1 MHLIEVHWL
10 NVPDY
15 SFWLQFYHRS
25 HLYFVP
31 FEMWLK
37 DCGHPLGKAMFV
49 MDGIAAFQQAISI
62 PIKIKR
68 FMFVSAIPTI
78 HTYHLQSQSTKC
90 DRKNITKSQYL
101 CVQFVPSFFFLFLPL
116 FLLFCLFHKA
126 MIRVS
131 GSRLTGLWKID
142 LIWKEH
148 RL

>member
-1 MHLIEVHWL
+1 MHLTEVHWL
-10 NVPDY
+10 NVTDY
-15 SFWLQFYHRS
+15 SFWLQFYIRS

-78 HTYHLQSQSTKC
+78 HTYHLQC

-101 CVQFVPSFFFLFLPL
+101 CVQFVLTSFFLFLPL

-131 GSRLTGLWKID
+131 GSRLSLRDFG
-142 LIWKEH
+142 
-148 RL
+148 R

>member
-1 MHLIEVHWL
+1 MHLTEVHWL
-10 NVPDY
+10 NVTDY
-15 SFWLQFYHRS
+15 SFWLQFYIRS

-90 DRKNITKSQYL
+90 DRRNITKSQYL
-101 CVQFVPSFFFLFLPL
+101 RVQFVPTSFFLFLPL
-116 FLLFCLFHKA
+116 FLLFGLFHKA
-126 MIRVS
+126 TIRVS
-131 GSRLTGLWKID
+131 GSRLSLRDFG
-142 LIWKEH
+142 
-148 RL
+148 R